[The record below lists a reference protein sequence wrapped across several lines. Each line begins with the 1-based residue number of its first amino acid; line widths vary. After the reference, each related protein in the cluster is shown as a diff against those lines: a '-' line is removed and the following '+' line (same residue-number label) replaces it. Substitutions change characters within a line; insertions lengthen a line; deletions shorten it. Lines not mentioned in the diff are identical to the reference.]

1 MSNGRSSSPSP
12 ANTGEQRVAAWRLWK
27 APSIAWLALIVLFAA
42 NLFFAYLP
50 LGAGNVALSLLIAAM
65 MIAILVTFLMDLQN
79 SKILTRIVAGTGLF
93 WTILMFALTFYDY
106 LSRHY

>member
-1 MSNGRSSSPSP
+1 MSNGRSSSPP
-12 ANTGEQRVAAWRLWK
+12 LPNTGEQRVAAWRLWK

-93 WTILMFALTFYDY
+93 WTILMFALTFCDY